1 MGFADG
7 ALGFGFS
14 DQGYLVEW
22 VVWQCPLVLLPDVG
36 IHLSCVSWVS
46 CPTHFIDE
54 ELVLE
59 MLHLFCP
66 LLEVFSAP

>member
-36 IHLSCVSWVS
+36 IHLS
-46 CPTHFIDE
+46 
-54 ELVLE
+54 
-59 MLHLFCP
+59 
-66 LLEVFSAP
+66 